1 MDWDPSALKLQKEID
16 ARNSLLQFCAAE
28 SDLFSDITSFQVA
41 LNATLRHYPHELGL
55 LFLKN
60 DIDDTPFQLARKK
73 FGKEKT
79 WTVIKE
85 CLEESNGCKILLEK
99 NPETN
104 LFPVMLAAAGDSSEL
119 DMVYYYYLVGLN
131 PLNVLDCVTSANVQM
146 REYRKRKR

>member
-16 ARNSLLQFCAAE
+16 ARNSFLHFCAAE

-41 LNATLRHYPHELGL
+41 LNATLRHYPHEPGL
-55 LFLKN
+55 LLLKN
-60 DIDDTPFQLARKK
+60 DIGDTPFQLARKK

-79 WTVIKE
+79 WTVITE

-119 DMVYYYYLVGLN
+119 DIVYYLVGLN
-131 PLNVLDCVTSANVQM
+131 PLNVMDCVTSANV
-146 REYRKRKR
+146 

>member
-1 MDWDPSALKLQKEID
+1 MPPFA
-16 ARNSLLQFCAAE
+16 
-28 SDLFSDITSFQVA
+28 ITLTNCWYV
-41 LNATLRHYPHELGL
+41 L

-60 DIDDTPFQLARKK
+60 DIDDTPAFQLARKK

-85 CLEESNGCKILLEK
+85 CLEESNGYKILLVK